1 MSIIS
6 INFHQNTLISSFLFD
21 LYNISLYN
29 KNKHNLEEGMNMR
42 YVCPLIVVDDITR
55 SKEFYIKYLDQE
67 VDKDLLDM
75 VFFKSG
81 FVLQKKKD
89 FNKLVGDVDVTKK
102 SNNFELY
109 FEDSNLKEL
118 QAKLKDDNIE
128 IIHEIREQPWQQN
141 VIRFYDIDGNIIEV
155 GEA

>member
-1 MSIIS
+1 M
-6 INFHQNTLISSFLFD
+6 
-21 LYNISLYN
+21 
-29 KNKHNLEEGMNMR
+29 K

-55 SKEFYIKYLDQE
+55 SKEFYINYLNQE

-89 FNKLVGDVDVTKK
+89 FNKLVGDVDVTRK

-109 FEDSNLKEL
+109 FEDSDLNIL
-118 QAKLKDDNIE
+118 QEKLKKDNIE
-128 IIHEIREQPWQQN
+128 LLHEIREQPWQQN
-141 VIRFYDIDGNIIEV
+141 VIRFYDLDGNIIEV